1 MRPVI
6 VVPLPGELSVGFALD
21 ISARL
26 GNPDAVVLGYCN
38 GVPEYIPY
46 PPVEYDAGGNE
57 VDGAH
62 CFYGQP
68 SRLSPDRGPILIGAA
83 TSAVEALAD

>member
-21 ISARL
+21 IRARL

-38 GVPEYIPY
+38 GVP
-46 PPVEYDAGGNE
+46 
-57 VDGAH
+57 
-62 CFYGQP
+62 
-68 SRLSPDRGPILIGAA
+68 AA
-83 TSAVEALAD
+83 FSGS